1 MNVKFKA
8 VNKNN
13 FPEDNLKSANLMMNA
28 DLEQFG
34 PIPMLRC
41 QQ

>member
-13 FPEDNLKSANLMMNA
+13 FLEYNLKSANLMMNA
-28 DLEQFG
+28 DLEQFAS
-34 PIPMLRC
+34 IPMLRSR
-41 QQ
+41 